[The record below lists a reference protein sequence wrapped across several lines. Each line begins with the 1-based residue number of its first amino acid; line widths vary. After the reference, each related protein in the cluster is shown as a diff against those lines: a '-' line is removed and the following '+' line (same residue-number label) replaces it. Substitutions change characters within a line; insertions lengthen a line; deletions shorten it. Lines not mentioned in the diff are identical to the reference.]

1 MTRRLVNI
9 MDMPDPEAALLPCQ
23 HCGSTDVYVQNAG
36 WQANTFMRC
45 PGCKS
50 TFSISGMGSHAET
63 VAAWN
68 RRHPPAS
75 REEGLSDAL
84 TKVRDAILSPIN
96 SSAIVDTVWMPVPGA
111 TFSIET
117 LVDFIDAA
125 LQSKKPE

>member
-75 REEGLSDAL
+75 REEGLREA
-84 TKVRDAILSPIN
+84 A
-96 SSAIVDTVWMPVPGA
+96 
-111 TFSIET
+111 
-117 LVDFIDAA
+117 DAA
-125 LQSKKPE
+125 VAELKDRHPILADMVRRSILALIPTKPEAKER